1 MRVVGQSGVAD
12 MFGVSRETIDN
23 WQHDGL
29 PVAVR
34 GGPGV
39 PSEYESQSCIAW
51 LVERELRKVR
61 QESPNDRLA
70 RVKADAI
77 EMDNSV
83 KRQTLIPADQL
94 EPKLKAAMVAARE
107 AWRNEP
113 SRLAREAKWK
123 DTQALEDMLARAFDE
138 FLVRLSRW
146 QESDPSEA
154 IDSD

>member
-23 WQHDGL
+23 WQQAGL

-39 PSEYESQSCIAW
+39 PSEYDSQACIAW

-77 EMDNSV
+77 EMDNAV
-83 KRQTLIPADQL
+83 KRQTLIPAEQL

-107 AWRNEP
+107 AWRHEP
-113 SRLAREAKWK
+113 PRLAREANGK
-123 DTQALEDMLARAFDE
+123 DAQALEDMLAEAFDA

-146 QESDPSEA
+146 QEASPVEESEA
-154 IDSD
+154 D